1 MIYAIFSVSMLTIF
15 IGFIAVRTRIACV
28 RNKTISPG
36 YFKLMQGDKLP
47 ENLIKTGRCYNNM
60 FEVPC
65 LFYVVSTLYLVLEI
79 ESSAALVFAWLF
91 VILRSAQ
98 AYVHLTSNKVKYRMY
113 LYGAGILSVFV
124 LWVNLLIEHL

>member
-1 MIYAIFSVSMLTIF
+1 MLTIF